1 MTEQMNIENLPY
13 LEALWQRY
21 LRDPSSLS
29 DEWRHY
35 FAQATENGKQNIEP
49 LRTANVSSTRTITSA
64 LRNGKETATKTTFSL
79 TAPTQFEEMIQAYR
93 RFGHLKARIDPLN
106 LRNLSVVDLE
116 PEAFGFTES
125 HMDKLFASE
134 SRRLSAPLTLRECV
148 QWLENVYCGP
158 IGFEFMHIADLT
170 QKRWLEERI
179 ERIEDR
185 SKLDR
190 ADQVRILSRLIDA
203 QCFEQFIRKKFL
215 GAKSFSL
222 EGAESLIPLLEF
234 AIEKAADQGVEEIVL
249 AMAHRGRLNVLA
261 NILGKPPREIFR
273 EFIDPSVAHADGS
286 GDVKYHLGH
295 SHDYRTRAGREVHLS
310 LCFNPSHLEFV
321 NPVALGRVRA
331 KQDRGQDR
339 ERTRG
344 MALLIHGE
352 AALAGEGIIQ
362 EALNLE
368 RLDPYEVGGVV
379 HVVVN
384 NQIGFTTPPSAA
396 RSTTYATDV
405 MKMLQM
411 PIFHVNGDEP
421 EAVAYAV
428 RLALEFRARFHQDV
442 VIDTYCY
449 RRLGHNEGDEPSFTQ
464 PLMYQAIGNKK
475 NIREIYLE
483 RLLSL
488 QRVTAEE
495 AADMEA
501 VRVQR
506 LERELAAA
514 RDENHVPVREELQGI
529 WAGYQG
535 GLEPTAEE
543 LKTGIEIP
551 RLTHLLEAQTQL
563 PDDFHPHPKIARAME
578 ARRKMAVGELSL
590 DWSAAESLVFA
601 SLAVEGIHVRLSG
614 QDSGRGTFSHR
625 HAVLR
630 DYQTGQ
636 KYVPLQHLGRDQASF
651 EIYDSPLSEAGV
663 LGFEY
668 GYSLDRPD
676 GLTLWEA
683 QFGDFSNAAQ
693 VIIDQFITTAEEK
706 WRRLS
711 GLVMLLPHGFEGM
724 GPEHSS
730 ARLERFLQLGARDN
744 IQVIYP
750 TTPAQYF
757 HSLRRQALRK
767 WRKPL
772 IVMTPKSLLRHP
784 KSVSPRE
791 EFSKGSFLRV
801 IADSGPA
808 RRRSVKR
815 ILLCSGK
822 IYFDL
827 EHKRE
832 ELGSDDVAI
841 IRIEQLYPFPEKP
854 LQSLL
859 ADYPAATPL
868 TWVQEEPENMGA
880 WWYLNL
886 RFNQRVLG
894 NRPVSVVA
902 RTPAASPA
910 TGSATRH
917 KEQQQLLLN
926 QAFGISADAS
936 LSRHESKAGV
946 LTVAGE

>member
-1 MTEQMNIENLPY
+1 MLSN
-13 LEALWQRY
+13 
-21 LRDPSSLS
+21 SL
-29 DEWRHY
+29 
-35 FAQATENGKQNIEP
+35 F
-49 LRTANVSSTRTITSA
+49 V
-64 LRNGKETATKTTFSL
+64 
-79 TAPTQFEEMIQAYR
+79 
-93 RFGHLKARIDPLN
+93 
-106 LRNLSVVDLE
+106 
-116 PEAFGFTES
+116 
-125 HMDKLFASE
+125 
-134 SRRLSAPLTLRECV
+134 
-148 QWLENVYCGP
+148 
-158 IGFEFMHIADLT
+158 
-170 QKRWLEERI
+170 
-179 ERIEDR
+179 
-185 SKLDR
+185 
-190 ADQVRILSRLIDA
+190 
-203 QCFEQFIRKKFL
+203 KKFL

-368 RLDPYEVGGVV
+368 RLNPYEVGGVV

-428 RLALEFRARFHQDV
+428 RLALEFRARFCQDV
-442 VIDTYCY
+442 VIDMYCY

-578 ARRKMAVGELSL
+578 ARRKMAVGELPL

-601 SLAVEGIHVRLSG
+601 SLASEGIHVRLSG

-801 IADSGPA
+801 IADSRPGP
-808 RRRSVKR
+808 V
-815 ILLCSGK
+815 G
-822 IYFDL
+822 
-827 EHKRE
+827 
-832 ELGSDDVAI
+832 
-841 IRIEQLYPFPEKP
+841 QTNT
-854 LQSLL
+854 SL
-859 ADYPAATPL
+859 
-868 TWVQEEPENMGA
+868 
-880 WWYLNL
+880 
-886 RFNQRVLG
+886 
-894 NRPVSVVA
+894 
-902 RTPAASPA
+902 
-910 TGSATRH
+910 
-917 KEQQQLLLN
+917 
-926 QAFGISADAS
+926 
-936 LSRHESKAGV
+936 
-946 LTVAGE
+946 